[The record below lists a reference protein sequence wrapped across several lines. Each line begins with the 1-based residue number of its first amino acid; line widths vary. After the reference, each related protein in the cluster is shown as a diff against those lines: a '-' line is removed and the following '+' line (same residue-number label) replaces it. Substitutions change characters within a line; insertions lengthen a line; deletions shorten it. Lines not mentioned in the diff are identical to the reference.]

1 MTRREKIDEINLKYN
16 KWVIAIH
23 LNNVTYHT
31 IWGYDSLTKN
41 GDTKLLIDQ
50 KKNILLFKTKQ
61 GPVEAIL
68 TTSIPIFDEDNLTSW
83 GQEILDIVNSYEGE
97 SINNLDHLQ
106 SIIEGFNFENIDI
119 LTPEDAQSIID
130 FINLFT
136 DYAEQISDP
145 SLLILWNNP
154 SIKSFWEY
162 MYNQF
167 FWTIPSDELKA
178 KQVEILENYKAD
190 SCKKALMDMLAV
202 FKSRLVVFSN
212 LHDHES

>member
-61 GPVEAIL
+61 GPAEAVL
-68 TTSIPIFDEDNLTSW
+68 TYSIPIFDTENSTNW
-83 GQEILDIVNSYEGE
+83 AQEILDIVNSYEGE

-106 SIIEGFNFENIDI
+106 SIVERYTFDNIDCI
-119 LTPEDAQSIID
+119 APEDAQNIVD
-130 FINLFT
+130 FVNLFT
-136 DYAEQISDP
+136 DYADQIGDP
-145 SLLILWNNP
+145 SLLILWNSP
-154 SIKSFWEY
+154 AIKSFWEY
-162 MYNQF
+162 LYNQF
-167 FWTIPSDELKA
+167 FWTIPADELKE
-178 KQVEILENYKAD
+178 KQAEILENYQAD
-190 SCKKALMDMLAV
+190 SCKKALIDMLAV
-202 FKSRLVVFSN
+202 FKSRLVVYSN
-212 LHDHES
+212 